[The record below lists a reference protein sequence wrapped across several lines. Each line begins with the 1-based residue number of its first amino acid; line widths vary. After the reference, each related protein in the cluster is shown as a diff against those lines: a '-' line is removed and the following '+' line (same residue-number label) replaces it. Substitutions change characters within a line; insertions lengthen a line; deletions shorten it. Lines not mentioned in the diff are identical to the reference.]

1 MSWDWDAEDINPDKN
16 NRKVWVP
23 VTPKML
29 GEGADM
35 GPHGCCMDGEEQGAP
50 GRASLASSVAATR
63 TTSQLVAR
71 V

>member
-1 MSWDWDAEDINPDKN
+1 MSWDWDTEDINPDKD

-35 GPHGCCMDGEEQGAP
+35 GPHGVVWTGKSKELQEGQVWP
-50 GRASLASSVAATR
+50 VVLP
-63 TTSQLVAR
+63 
-71 V
+71 